1 MLLDYIYNSNRIGKV
16 LIVLVLM
23 VKKSVFLVYMIY
35 MYGSVLILSSTILF
49 VVL

>member
-1 MLLDYIYNSNRIGKV
+1 
-16 LIVLVLM
+16 M
-23 VKKSVFLVYMIY
+23 VKSVFLVYMIY